1 MMNKTLILASS
12 SETRRHMLSV
22 AGIAHTHRP
31 AGIDEASLIVALQAE
46 GARPLDIVD
55 TLAEMKAMKVAA
67 RFLDAAVIGCD
78 QILVFEGEIW
88 SMPETKD
95 QARAQLQALRGKT
108 HHLISA
114 VVVFDEA
121 KPVWRS
127 NDEAELTMRSFSD
140 AWLDGYLD
148 RNWPDV
154 QSCVGAYKV
163 EAEGIRLFSEVKGD
177 HHTILG
183 LPLLPLLMYLDL
195 RGWIDR

>member
-1 MMNKTLILASS
+1 MMNKPLILASA
-12 SETRRHMLSV
+12 SETRRRMLSL
-22 AGIAHTHRP
+22 ARIDHSHRP
-31 AGIDEASLIVALQAE
+31 AGIDELSLIAALQAE

-55 TLAEMKAMKVAA
+55 TIAEMKAMKVAS
-67 RFLDAAVIGCD
+67 RFPDAAVIGSD
-78 QILVFEGEIW
+78 QILVFEGKIW
-88 SMPETKD
+88 SKPETKD
-95 QARAQLQALRGKT
+95 HARAQLQTLRGKT

-127 NDEAELTMRSFSD
+127 HDQAQLTMRSFSD
-140 AWLDGYLD
+140 NWLDGYLD

-154 QSCVGAYKV
+154 QCCVGAYKV
-163 EAEGIRLFSEVKGD
+163 EDEGIRLFSDVKGD

-183 LPLLPLLMYLDL
+183 MPLLPLLSYLDL